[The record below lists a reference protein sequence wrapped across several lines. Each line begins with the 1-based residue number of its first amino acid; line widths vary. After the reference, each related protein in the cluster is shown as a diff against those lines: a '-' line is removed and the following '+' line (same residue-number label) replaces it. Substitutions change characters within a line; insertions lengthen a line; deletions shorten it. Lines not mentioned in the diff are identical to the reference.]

1 VLITASNAPTG
12 QEFDRWIGDTQVVE
26 SVTSSSNT
34 VTMST
39 NAVNLTAT
47 YINLPDRYTLTVN
60 NGTGAGAYTNG
71 AQIEIAAD
79 VKERKAF
86 DRWTGAIQYV
96 ENAVSSPTVVIM
108 PAWAITL
115 TATYKAETNLPTLK
129 ITSPAAKERILA
141 TNGLF
146 MVRGTA
152 SDNKTVTNVMVKF
165 NDGSWTN
172 AFTTDGWKNWRLPVT
187 LIPGTNT
194 ILAYSVD
201 SAVNSSL
208 ISTRTCIYTETAIL
222 TILTNGAGK
231 VTLSPTGPMEVG
243 KTYTLTASPA
253 TGSGFVNWTG
263 DMPTT
268 NRVIMFT
275 MTSNRTVMANFVDT
289 RKPTV
294 VITYPAKSQRIVTN
308 GTVVLRGTA
317 ADNYSLAGVMYQHYT
332 GEWTNAVTANGWKN
346 WTAEFSPVTGLNTA
360 RVYSVDMEGYV
371 SATSTVVFTYAPGAV
386 MTVQTNGAGTIKP
399 DYNGKVLEIG
409 KSYKMTAKAVKNSSV
424 FTDWTYSPGAD
435 IVTNKTA
442 ITFVMRP
449 DLVLTANFRSLREK
463 AALANAAVDMPAT
476 AQAAIVVDGSAKDWA
491 NVPRSSFNYASAT
504 QEVAVALDGNNI
516 ALLLNNCPFNTSDNL
531 LVYFKLCLSYGSGDN
546 RHSVDLWTSGSVL
559 YGMVDGKVI
568 TGLEAVLLNGV
579 LEVKLPVE
587 QAPSQVTIEEI
598 GCGTDLGGGT
608 LTELFKVAPAGNM

>member
-1 VLITASNAPTG
+1 
-12 QEFDRWIGDTQVVE
+12 
-26 SVTSSSNT
+26 
-34 VTMST
+34 
-39 NAVNLTAT
+39 
-47 YINLPDRYTLTVN
+47 
-60 NGTGAGAYTNG
+60 
-71 AQIEIAAD
+71 
-79 VKERKAF
+79 
-86 DRWTGAIQYV
+86 
-96 ENAVSSPTVVIM
+96 
-108 PAWAITL
+108 
-115 TATYKAETNLPTLK
+115 
-129 ITSPAAKERILA
+129 
-141 TNGLF
+141 
-146 MVRGTA
+146 
-152 SDNKTVTNVMVKF
+152 
-165 NDGSWTN
+165 
-172 AFTTDGWKNWRLPVT
+172 
-187 LIPGTNT
+187 
-194 ILAYSVD
+194 
-201 SAVNSSL
+201 
-208 ISTRTCIYTETAIL
+208 
-222 TILTNGAGK
+222 
-231 VTLSPTGPMEVG
+231 
-243 KTYTLTASPA
+243 
-253 TGSGFVNWTG
+253 
-263 DMPTT
+263 
-268 NRVIMFT
+268 
-275 MTSNRTVMANFVDT
+275 
-289 RKPTV
+289 
-294 VITYPAKSQRIVTN
+294 
-308 GTVVLRGTA
+308 
-317 ADNYSLAGVMYQHYT
+317 
-332 GEWTNAVTANGWKN
+332 
-346 WTAEFSPVTGLNTA
+346 
-360 RVYSVDMEGYV
+360 
-371 SATSTVVFTYAPGAV
+371 VVFTYAPGAV